1 MIRVDF
7 NDLAGK
13 AKELAEEHPEQI
25 EGAVEQLGNVAKEKF
40 GHHEQIDQGVDKI
53 KDAIPGGESPA

>member
-1 MIRVDF
+1 MIRMDF

-40 GHHEQIDQGVDKI
+40 GHDEQIDQGVDKI

>member
-1 MIRVDF
+1 MTTLEF

-25 EGAVEQLGNVAKEKF
+25 EGPVEQLGEVAKQKF
-40 GHHEQIDQGVDKI
+40 GHDEQIDQGVDKI
-53 KDAIPGGESPA
+53 KDAIPGGEGPA

>member
-1 MIRVDF
+1 MIRMDF
-7 NDLAGK
+7 NDLAGE

-40 GHHEQIDQGVDKI
+40 GHDEQIDQGVDKI